1 VDELAAVPI
10 RRNTVL
16 LAGSM
21 ACLSGMFQLVA
32 AVSSLTFVK
41 VTGVHGLLGLGPAI
55 FLVTA
60 ALAAYQAGR
69 GMDRFGRI
77 PPLAVGFVV
86 ATCGL
91 IVTGVGTRL
100 VLAPLTIAGFVLLG
114 AALGTLTLV
123 RTAGG
128 DMYPPEQRAAGIA
141 LVLSGAVVG
150 AILGPLVFDP
160 LLAGRQLSTGSLS
173 LAWFAAI
180 GFPLVGLV
188 LVLCVRPD
196 PRRVAELLAARGR
209 DVRVESTA
217 APIREIV
224 RRPGVAPALLG
235 ALASFSV
242 MASVMN
248 LIGYVVVAHGNH
260 EPSDVFPII
269 GAHVFGMYA
278 FVVIVGPF
286 VDRFGR
292 RRPLV
297 GGLVLMGA
305 CCASLALV
313 SGVVATAVLLFG
325 LGLGWS
331 FSFLAASSDLVDR
344 TSPRERGRLLGLSDM
359 LSGITAATLAIVGG
373 LVLDRVGVTA
383 LALGSAVLVLTPA
396 AWLATRRPAAPIPPL
411 VIPAT
416 EQVAG

>member
-1 VDELAAVPI
+1 
-10 RRNTVL
+10 
-16 LAGSM
+16 
-21 ACLSGMFQLVA
+21 
-32 AVSSLTFVK
+32 
-41 VTGVHGLLGLGPAI
+41 
-55 FLVTA
+55 
-60 ALAAYQAGR
+60 
-69 GMDRFGRI
+69 
-77 PPLAVGFVV
+77 
-86 ATCGL
+86 
-91 IVTGVGTRL
+91 
-100 VLAPLTIAGFVLLG
+100 
-114 AALGTLTLV
+114 
-123 RTAGG
+123 
-128 DMYPPEQRAAGIA
+128 MYPPEQRARGIA
-141 LVLSGAVVG
+141 LVLSGAVVARSSARWSSIRCSPG
-150 AILGPLVFDP
+150 VSCRPAAARSRGSRPSGSRSSVSCWCCASGPIRAGSPSSLAARD
-160 LLAGRQLSTGSLS
+160 AGR
-173 LAWFAAI
+173 
-180 GFPLVGLV
+180 
-188 LVLCVRPD
+188 
-196 PRRVAELLAARGR
+196 PRRVDGG
-209 DVRVESTA
+209 
-217 APIREIV
+217 PIREIV

-305 CCASLALV
+305 CCAALALV

-331 FSFLAASSDLVDR
+331 FAFLAASSDLVDR

-373 LVLDRVGVTA
+373 LVLDRVGV
-383 LALGSAVLVLTPA
+383 
-396 AWLATRRPAAPIPPL
+396 RRWRSGPRCSC
-411 VIPAT
+411 
-416 EQVAG
+416 